1 MVWDGYR
8 KKIKIKYSLTWLFW
22 PMENN
27 KHYTYIKLQK
37 WNFTKIL
44 DFLLI
49 FALSFYALKE
59 SYIK

>member
-1 MVWDGYR
+1 MVTER
-8 KKIKIKYSLTWLFW
+8 INLKIKIKYALTWLFW